1 MERLFWVAL
10 DFPCIATFLYIVPG
24 NIFSLFGRFRFL
36 TPGWMTSGHLVP
48 FLPSLAIGIALALTA
63 SLCLQHGLR
72 PDFPTVCFWFII
84 KCLSNNPHSIIQI
97 LSITL
102 VLHLALPEELTLP
115 LVVLLAIVV
124 VLDLQIPLGPLLYF
138 VSPIFDAMYVKSPMK
153 KIIKPLLLLAPTG
166 AHAAPSQLFH
176 INSSCS
182 S

>member
-10 DFPCIATFLYIVPG
+10 DFPCIATFLYIV
-24 NIFSLFGRFRFL
+24 
-36 TPGWMTSGHLVP
+36 PGWMTSGHLVP

-72 PDFPTVCFWFII
+72 PDFPT
-84 KCLSNNPHSIIQI
+84 I
-97 LSITL
+97 LSMTL

-138 VSPIFDAMYVKSPMK
+138 MVALGACLLYELPPIIGILIHVHLVVLLIIRPEQHSFKMK
-153 KIIKPLLLLAPTG
+153 WT
-166 AHAAPSQLFH
+166 
-176 INSSCS
+176 
-182 S
+182 

>member
-1 MERLFWVAL
+1 
-10 DFPCIATFLYIVPG
+10 
-24 NIFSLFGRFRFL
+24 
-36 TPGWMTSGHLVP
+36 MTSGQLVP
-48 FLPSLAIGIALALTA
+48 FLPALAIGIALALTA
-63 SLCLQHGLR
+63 SLCLKHGLR
-72 PDFPTVCFWFII
+72 PDFPTV
-84 KCLSNNPHSIIQI
+84 LSM
-97 LSITL
+97 TL

-115 LVVLLAIVV
+115 LVLLLALVV